1 MRGIPPRNG
10 SHAIRPT
17 MEVGSDFWKFFRG
30 RRRLNARTRPNE
42 LGRREAADQRPP
54 QSAKSPGNPGS
65 CRLRERLLRMHLK
78 KIARI
83 RTIDGNG
90 RLRLLEI
97 YSGRRRLSARTR
109 RNELARREAADQ
121 RPPQSAKSLGNPRS
135 CRLGR
140 KSSSD
145 RTSAWWWTQSARTC
159 LHVHV
164 ALFRRDKQGRFSR
177 MVICKALSAAET
189 LADSGG

>member
-135 CRLGR
+135 CRLGESLPR
-140 KSSSD
+140 I
-145 RTSAWWWTQSARTC
+145 ARVRGGGRSQREPVSTC
-159 LHVHV
+159 MLP
-164 ALFRRDKQGRFSR
+164 
-177 MVICKALSAAET
+177 CSAAINR
-189 LADSGG
+189 ADSAEW